1 MKLFIYFDIILIMFT
16 LMTMLYRKGLF
27 DRIIL
32 LNIISLIIIILM
44 CILSISLNIWYYLD
58 IALVYAVL
66 SFSGIVALC
75 NYFSV
80 KGEG

>member
-1 MKLFIYFDIILIMFT
+1 MKLFIYFDIMLIMFT
-16 LMTMLYRKGLF
+16 LLTMFFRKELF

-32 LNIISLIIIILM
+32 LNIISLLIIILM
-44 CILSISLNIWYYLD
+44 CMLSISLNIRYYLD

-80 KGEG
+80 REEE